1 MLHSVFSTALCI
13 CMQFLRPAVV
23 IFISVLL
30 NNTSYRMIPFYLLYF
45 ILPSQIFFLLSLSL
59 AVFMQYLF
67 QSSSSLCAYVNG
79 LTNIPLAFL
88 FRAVCVNGWITFQ
101 KIKNKKPT
109 TKPMR
114 FVSSTENPE
123 IYSWLEVLW
132 ISYFWGERETL
143 GQTSA
148 VLALFRRKQAGT
160 TTDTGLEGG
169 IARHFSVYW
178 ALIGFR
184 CKPTIKLELQG

>member
-1 MLHSVFSTALCI
+1 MKHNMQSSSRFFPHRVLKQEEQRYIFWLQKRIALEGYSQQSNFQNLSHLYWVTVSHHLLHRTMLHSVFSTALCI

-88 FRAVCVNGWITFQ
+88 FRAVCVNG
-101 KIKNKKPT
+101 
-109 TKPMR
+109 
-114 FVSSTENPE
+114 
-123 IYSWLEVLW
+123 
-132 ISYFWGERETL
+132 
-143 GQTSA
+143 
-148 VLALFRRKQAGT
+148 
-160 TTDTGLEGG
+160 
-169 IARHFSVYW
+169 
-178 ALIGFR
+178 
-184 CKPTIKLELQG
+184 

>member
-1 MLHSVFSTALCI
+1 MLHSVFSTALCS

-30 NNTSYRMIPFYLLYF
+30 NSTSYRMIPFCLFYF
-45 ILPSQIFFLLSLSL
+45 ILPSQIFFLLSFSL

-88 FRAVCVNGWITFQ
+88 SRAVCVNRWITFQ
-101 KIKNKKPT
+101 KIKNKKNKKPT

-169 IARHFSVYW
+169 IARHFSV
-178 ALIGFR
+178 
-184 CKPTIKLELQG
+184 